1 MYEDLIWRKESTTI
15 PNSYELG
22 LTDKAF
28 EMLGQIWAIV
38 PISDRK
44 RNYGENEAIFTIEG
58 SDSLTT
64 ISAPFNIKRM
74 NYTSDA
80 IERPDELDSSKPLI
94 IAEV

>member
-1 MYEDLIWRKESTTI
+1 MYEDLIWRKESVI
-15 PNSYELG
+15 NPRMYEMG

-38 PISDRK
+38 PINERK
-44 RNYGENEAIFTIEG
+44 KNYNENEALFTVEG

-74 NYTSDA
+74 NYTNNA
-80 IERPDELDSSKPLI
+80 IDRPDELDSSTPLI